1 MGNFRKYRQ
10 MQKSEQ
16 EKIQD
21 YQDNKPLLT

>member
-1 MGNFRKYRQ
+1 